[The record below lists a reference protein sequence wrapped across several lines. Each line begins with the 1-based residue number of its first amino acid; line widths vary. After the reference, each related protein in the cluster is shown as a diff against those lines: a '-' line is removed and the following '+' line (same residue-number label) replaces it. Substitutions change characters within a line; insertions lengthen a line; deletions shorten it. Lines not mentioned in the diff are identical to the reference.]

1 MTAKNTS
8 VMADKVFVGT
18 IDSNTKLS
26 VKVID
31 QLNLKSEPQYL
42 KQEDDGED
50 GVTDVRLQTLTE
62 EMDQLQAQKNQIEV
76 DQKTPA
82 ELTQSALQINCYS
95 EVGRQTR

>member
-42 KQEDDGED
+42 CSWPPFGDQDHVYPCNVNG
-50 GVTDVRLQTLTE
+50 TL
-62 EMDQLQAQKNQIEV
+62 
-76 DQKTPA
+76 
-82 ELTQSALQINCYS
+82 S
-95 EVGRQTR
+95 